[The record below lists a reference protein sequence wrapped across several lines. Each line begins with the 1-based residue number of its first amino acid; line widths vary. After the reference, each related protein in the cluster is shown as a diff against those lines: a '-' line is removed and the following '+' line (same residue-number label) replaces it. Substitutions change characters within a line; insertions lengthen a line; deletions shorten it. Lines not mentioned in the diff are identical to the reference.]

1 MVHCTVLKYVGRGTS
16 RGLHDGSAAF
26 SAEVFRSHLQF
37 MAEHRFRPV
46 GLDQVAKAFK
56 GGARL
61 PERAVAIT
69 FEGEASFSDAI
80 GNLLLAQHIPATVFV
95 DPRSDDRHGLR
106 SRMQQMI
113 ELNLTIGHQI
123 VIERFSP
130 EQLPVPTEQQVRE
143 AKVELEQLHGEPV
156 LHATYAFDVFLG
168 TERKILG
175 RLGYDTAS
183 TVATAMAGLHI
194 EPFSIRQSLINEQDD
209 IGRFGW
215 KLWRSGAKPG
225 FVKGGSGVNRAAQI
239 AGA

>member
-1 MVHCTVLKYVGRGTS
+1 MVHCTVLKYVGRGLV
-16 RGLHDGSAAF
+16 RGIHDGSAGF
-26 SAEVFRSHLQF
+26 SVEVFRSHLQF
-37 MAEHRFRPV
+37 MAEHRFKPV
-46 GLDQVAKAFK
+46 SLNQVAKAFK

-69 FEGEASFSDAI
+69 FEGESSFGDGI
-80 GNLLLAQHIPATVFV
+80 GNLLLAQQIPATVFI
-95 DPRSDDRHGLR
+95 DPRSDDPEGLC
-106 SRMQQMI
+106 SRMRQMI
-113 ELNLTIGHQI
+113 DLGLTIGHQI
-123 VIERFSP
+123 VIERFSS

-143 AKVELEQLHGEPV
+143 SRIALEQLHGEPV
-156 LHATYAFDVFLG
+156 MHATYAFDVFLG

-175 RLGYDTAS
+175 KLGYDTAS

-194 EPFSIRQSLINEQDD
+194 DPFSIRQSLITEQDD

-225 FVKGGSGVNRAAQI
+225 FVKGGAGLNRAAQI